1 MRVKADRREAE
12 KKPYSQTGAEM
23 GIESEFIFCQKDG
36 RWMRH
41 QCHGFKELNKNR
53 KVEHT
58 GLELKGC
65 IKNTGK
71 RRVCSISTHPQHV
84 LQHLK
89 LGLIIREEY
98 GIK

>member
-1 MRVKADRREAE
+1 MGVKADRREAE

-58 GLELKGC
+58 GLEPVTSRTGRRFYSFNHALK
-65 IKNTGK
+65 
-71 RRVCSISTHPQHV
+71 SHLHHAQV
-84 LQHLK
+84 LHRQ
-89 LGLIIREEY
+89 IIRL
-98 GIK
+98 

>member
-58 GLELKGC
+58 GLEPPIPSSPLD
-65 IKNTGK
+65 
-71 RRVCSISTHPQHV
+71 S
-84 LQHLK
+84 
-89 LGLIIREEY
+89 LIPI
-98 GIK
+98 

>member
-58 GLELKGC
+58 GLEPAS
-65 IKNTGK
+65 
-71 RRVCSISTHPQHV
+71 SIMSKVMARLSNITYYSDKQEFTYQIPSF
-84 LQHLK
+84 
-89 LGLIIREEY
+89 LI
-98 GIK
+98 